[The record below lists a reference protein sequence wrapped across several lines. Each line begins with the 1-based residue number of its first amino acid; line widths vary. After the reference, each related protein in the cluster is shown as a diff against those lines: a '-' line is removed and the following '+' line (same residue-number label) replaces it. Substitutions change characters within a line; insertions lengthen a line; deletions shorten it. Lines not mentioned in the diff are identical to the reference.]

1 MANSETHFCI
11 KQYQTWIYTKS
22 INLPKERDLNVR
34 LKFALSQIL
43 QRQGISFGSNE
54 TLVICSNGGADTE
67 KVSRGKSQVRYSWTT
82 S

>member
-1 MANSETHFCI
+1 MDLY
-11 KQYQTWIYTKS
+11 K
-22 INLPKERDLNVR
+22 INQFTQRERFKCEIEICFVTE
-34 LKFALSQIL
+34 IP

-67 KVSRGKSQVRYSWTT
+67 KVSREKSQVRYSWTT